1 MNARETVPRR
11 FAASLKEAVY
21 AAAKTGGGFR
31 LSRYLTSRKLCIL
44 GYHGFSLR
52 DEHLWRP
59 LLFHGPELFAR
70 RLAYLKRAGYRTVP
84 LQDAVRRLRDGS
96 PTGKDIVI
104 TIDDGFY
111 SVAALAAP
119 LLLEFGFTATI
130 FVTTYYV
137 KYSHPIFRLAIQ
149 YMFWK
154 TPRGHFET
162 ADLLPGPSRRVP
174 TKGDAG
180 KVFLWQLIGYGET
193 RLGESER
200 MALARAVAERLDID
214 YAEIVAS
221 RRLSLM
227 TPEEIAQLA
236 RQGFDIQLHTHRHYI
251 SADANVVERELT
263 ENRRVLEP
271 LAGRPL
277 NHLCYPSG
285 IWSPEVWPY
294 LAANGVETAVT
305 CDPGLNSP
313 STAPL
318 ALHRFLDGDSVPQ
331 IAFEA
336 EVSGFAS
343 LLKPSRR
350 ERTPVSG
357 RPEQGRLADPGW

>member
-1 MNARETVPRR
+1 MRSA
-11 FAASLKEAVY
+11 KKAVY
-21 AAAKTGGGFR
+21 AVARAGGGFR
-31 LSRYLTSRKLCIL
+31 LARHLTRRELPIL
-44 GYHGFSLR
+44 GYHGFSLQ
-52 DEHLWRP
+52 DEHAWRP

-70 RLAYLKRAGYRTVP
+70 RLAYLKRAGYRTLS
-84 LQDAVRRLRDGS
+84 LQDGVRRLRDGS
-96 PTGKDIVI
+96 LTGKDIVI

-119 LLLEFGFTATI
+119 LLLDFGFTATI

-137 KYSHPIFRLAIQ
+137 KHSHPIFRLALQ

-154 TPRGHFET
+154 TPRGQFET
-162 ADLLPGPSRRVP
+162 ADLLPGPGRQAP

-180 KVFLWQLIGYGET
+180 QAFLWQLIGYGET
-193 RLGESER
+193 RLDEGER
-200 MALARAVAERLDID
+200 MALARGVAERLDLD
-214 YAEIVAS
+214 YSELVAS

-236 RQGFDIQLHTHRHYI
+236 RQGFDIQLHTHRHHI
-251 SADANVVERELT
+251 SADADIVGRELSD
-263 ENRRVLEP
+263 NRRVLEP
-271 LAGRPL
+271 LAGKPL

-285 IWSPEVWPY
+285 IWSPAVWPY

-305 CDPGLNSP
+305 CDPGLNAS

-318 ALHRFLDGDSVPQ
+318 ALHRFLDDDTIPQ
-331 IAFEA
+331 IVFEA

-343 LLKPSRR
+343 LLKPARR
-350 ERTPVSG
+350 ERAAVSG
-357 RPEQGRLADPGW
+357 RPEQGRVADPGW